1 MNIKILI
8 IDDEDLFREDLALL
22 LKRKGFT
29 CQTAP
34 SAEIGLETIAEF
46 LPDIVLS
53 DIVMPGKSGIE
64 LLSDIHLIHPEC
76 AVIIMTAFGTMDTAI
91 DAFRKGAVD
100 YLLKPPAMD
109 DLLSKIQ
116 RIMQH
121 KKLLEEIKYLRRE
134 VAEDVEA
141 LSLVGQSASMKQ
153 VLQLIKKV
161 APKNSTVLV
170 SGESGTGKEV
180 VARAIHEFSGN
191 RDEPFIALN
200 CAGFQESLLES
211 ELFGHEKGAFTGAMK
226 DKTGFFEAAGE
237 GTLFLD
243 EISEMPMALQGKLLR
258 VLEQREFYRVGG
270 TTAIPVQARIIAAT
284 NKNLNKCIEA
294 ETFRE
299 DLYYRIAVFEITLPP
314 LRERVA
320 DIPLL
325 VDYFI
330 RKFNKE
336 MKTKYVGTT
345 PEAIQALMSYNWPG
359 NIRELRNLIERA
371 MILCDSHTITP
382 EGFPP
387 QIIKSETT
395 FSIDTENLKEAVH
408 AFEKNFIQKVLKSCK
423 WNKEAVAR
431 RLGVNSSTLYRKM
444 SELGIKDPTAAAK

>member
-1 MNIKILI
+1 MKIKILI

-22 LKRKGFT
+22 LKRKGFA
-29 CQTAP
+29 CRTAS
-34 SAEIGLETIAEF
+34 SAESGLEAVGEF
-46 LPDIVLS
+46 LPDVVLS

-100 YLLKPPAMD
+100 YLLKPPVMD
-109 DLLSKIQ
+109 DLLNKIK

-121 KKLLEEIKYLRRE
+121 KELLEEIKYLRRE
-134 VAEDVEA
+134 VAEDVES
-141 LSLVGQSASMKQ
+141 LSLVGQSAPMKQ

-161 APKNSTVLV
+161 APKSSTVLV

-191 RDEPFIALN
+191 SEAPFIALN

-211 ELFGHEKGAFTGAMK
+211 ELFGHEKGAFTGAVK
-226 DKTGFFEAAGE
+226 EKTGFFEAAGK

-243 EISEMPMALQGKLLR
+243 EISEMPMALQSKLLR

-270 TTAIPVQARIIAAT
+270 TTAMSVQARIIAAT
-284 NKNLNKCIEA
+284 NKDLKKCVDT

-299 DLYYRIAVFEITLPP
+299 DLYYRIAVFEINLPP
-314 LRERVA
+314 LRERIA

-336 MKTKYVGTT
+336 MKTKYLGAT
-345 PEAIQALMSYNWPG
+345 PAAIQALMSYRWPG

-382 EGFPP
+382 DGLPP
-387 QIIKSETT
+387 QITKTETG
-395 FSIDTENLKEAVH
+395 FSIDTENLKEATH
-408 AFEKNFIQKVLKSCK
+408 AFEKNFIQKVLIDSK
-423 WNKEAVAR
+423 WNKEAAAR
-431 RLGVNSSTLYRKM
+431 RMGINPSTLYRKM
-444 SELGIKDPTAAAK
+444 AELDIKDPTAVAK